1 MLTGTPRSRHGDRP
15 DGQAT
20 ARSAPDLARLAA
32 SQRSSRAD
40 SIAQGIRALRP
51 RQWTKNLLL
60 FAGLIFAGRLLDP
73 LAVGRALVGLFV
85 FCLVSGAIYV
95 VNDLADLEQD
105 RLHPTKRLRPLAS
118 GRLSPEAAR
127 GWAMGALVLAGG
139 LTALLIAWPPQVQAA
154 HLALSLWPLHVAIR
168 FTGPSTLATTD
179 LYTRY
184 GGSAVLFGL
193 TAAAYLG
200 LMLAYS
206 FRLKHIVLVDV
217 FTIAGGFVLRAMAG
231 AFAVAVKISPWLYL
245 CTILLALF
253 LALGKRRQE
262 LLYLSD
268 AGAHRR
274 ILALYTP
281 QLLDQLIVIVTSS
294 MVMAYSLYT
303 FQGETGNYRLMVTI
317 PFVLYGVFRYLY
329 LIYVQGEGGSPEEVL
344 LRDPH
349 IRASVALCALTI
361 VLLLYVVPL

>member
-1 MLTGTPRSRHGDRP
+1 MPGTRLRH
-15 DGQAT
+15 
-20 ARSAPDLARLAA
+20 LAA
-32 SQRSSRAD
+32 A
-40 SIAQGIRALRP
+40 ALPGVLALRP

-73 LAVGRALVGLFV
+73 LAVARAGLAFVV
-85 FCLVSGAIYV
+85 FCLVSGVIYI
-95 VNDLADLEQD
+95 VNDLTDLERD

-118 GRLSPEAAR
+118 GRLSPRAAR
-127 GWAMGALVLAGG
+127 LWAAGALLAAAA
-139 LTALLIAWPPQVQAA
+139 LTALLVALPPQLRGARLVF
-154 HLALSLWPLHVAIR
+154 SLWPLHLAVQ
-168 FTGPSTLATTD
+168 FTGASVATD

-184 GGSAVLFGL
+184 GGSGLLFALAV
-193 TAAAYLG
+193 AAYLG

-217 FTIAGGFVLRAMAG
+217 FVLAAGFVLRAMAG
-231 AFAVAVKISPWLYL
+231 AFAVAVHISPWLYL

-262 LLYLSD
+262 LTQLTEAS
-268 AGAHRR
+268 AHRR
-274 ILALYTP
+274 SLALYTP

-294 MVMAYSLYT
+294 MLMSYSLYT
-303 FQGETGNYRLMVTI
+303 FQGETGNNRLMVTI

-344 LRDPH
+344 LRDSH
-349 IRASVALCALTI
+349 IRASVVLCALTI
-361 VLLLYVVPL
+361 GLVLYVVPQ